1 MKKTLRSKKVI
12 PDKMRNLES
21 WNLSRKNFIR
31 TAVAGGIIA
40 KLPILKLSASEV
52 SAESETLNQSERQI
66 IKRVQN
72 ILFPA
77 DGNGPGANDINALE
91 YLEWVLADTEK
102 DPDETRYI
110 INGIG
115 WLNESANEIM
125 MKDFNELSGHEQEKI
140 IAIVS
145 TTEWGESW
153 LSVILT
159 FIFEALLCDPQYP
172 GNPESVGWKWLNHN
186 PGQPRPTNELIYPE
200 ILTTIRENAK

>member
-31 TAVAGGIIA
+31 TTVAGGIIA
-40 KLPILKLSASEV
+40 KLPILKLSAREV
-52 SAESETLNQSERQI
+52 SAKTETLNQSERQI
-66 IKRVQN
+66 IKSVQN

-115 WLNESANEIM
+115 WLNESANEIL

-140 IAIVS
+140 IAKV
-145 TTEWGESW
+145 
-153 LSVILT
+153 
-159 FIFEALLCDPQYP
+159 
-172 GNPESVGWKWLNHN
+172 
-186 PGQPRPTNELIYPE
+186 RREL
-200 ILTTIRENAK
+200 KQ